1 MNNIIKIRKG
11 LDIKL
16 AGKAEKSIIGEIN
29 FESVS
34 IRPAD
39 FPGLIP
45 KLLKKEEDEV
55 KAGEVVFIDKYR
67 PEIVF
72 TSPVSGKIMS
82 VIRGEKRKILEII
95 IQKNDLNDFVN
106 FPLLADEKS
115 PEKIKELFVNSGIWP
130 LFKQRPYGIIP
141 DPKDT
146 PRDIFIS
153 FFDSA
158 PLAADYEF
166 ILKNNIEEINL
177 ALSKITKLTNGNVFL
192 CFHNNFVL
200 AKDIIEIDNIN
211 KYYFKGPHPSGLSG
225 VHINKIKPIN
235 KGEII
240 WTLKAT
246 DLTIIGNFI
255 KTGKYYP
262 ERIISFAGSE
272 VKNPGYYKTIA
283 GANLSEIIK
292 ENVKSQNARII
303 SGNVLTGTNITERP
317 FLGFFDNLVCAIP
330 EGNKYEFLGWL
341 KPGINKFSASAT
353 FLSKLFPKKEYEI
366 DTNLHGGKRAY
377 VVTGQYEKVC
387 PIDIYPQILIKA
399 ILAEDIDKMEQL
411 GIYEVIEEDLALCE
425 YVCTSKIEVQSI
437 LRKGLDLV
445 RKEFA

>member
-1 MNNIIKIRKG
+1 MNH
-11 LDIKL
+11 
-16 AGKAEKSIIGEIN
+16 ST
-29 FESVS
+29 SV
-34 IRPAD
+34 
-39 FPGLIP
+39 L
-45 KLLKKEEDEV
+45 
-55 KAGEVVFIDKYR
+55 
-67 PEIVF
+67 
-72 TSPVSGKIMS
+72 
-82 VIRGEKRKILEII
+82 
-95 IQKNDLNDFVN
+95 
-106 FPLLADEKS
+106 
-115 PEKIKELFVNSGIWP
+115 
-130 LFKQRPYGIIP
+130 
-141 DPKDT
+141 
-146 PRDIFIS
+146 
-153 FFDSA
+153 
-158 PLAADYEF
+158 
-166 ILKNNIEEINL
+166 
-177 ALSKITKLTNGNVFL
+177 
-192 CFHNNFVL
+192 
-200 AKDIIEIDNIN
+200 
-211 KYYFKGPHPSGLSG
+211 
-225 VHINKIKPIN
+225 
-235 KGEII
+235 
-240 WTLKAT
+240 
-246 DLTIIGNFI
+246 IIGNFI